1 MLELRV
7 MNDGQSLPLFDLPAA
22 YGREKAAREL
32 GDTIEGLIAFLD
44 DLGGDPDLEDSH
56 DQEADRSDWEPDD
69 DAQGDIA
76 WTEWQSRG
84 RHKADRNG
92 AEVLARDRYGNQLH
106 EDDEDDDPD
115 TGIEDDPRG
124 FDPEEDMC
132 LAGDDRVASGPAA
145 GLGMGWGTDGPGDA
159 DDAEREQMLD
169 DVPALAVYS
178 LDHEPFTDQRRFL
191 GISNLQ
197 SSFRTNGN
205 PLRSADTGAEL
216 RTHHNDNLKPGG
228 PV

>member
-7 MNDGQSLPLFDLPAA
+7 MNDGHSLPLCDLPAA

-44 DLGGDPDLEDSH
+44 DLGGDPDLEDGA
-56 DQEADRSDWEPDD
+56 DQENDLSDFEPDD

-92 AEVLARDRYGNQLH
+92 AELLARDRYGNQLH
-106 EDDEDDDPD
+106 EDDEDDDPAEDDDPD
-115 TGIEDDPRG
+115 TGVEDDPRG
-124 FDPEEDMC
+124 FDPEEDF
-132 LAGDDRVASGPAA
+132 GGEEYGES
-145 GLGMGWGTDGPGDA
+145 
-159 DDAEREQMLD
+159 EQMLG
-169 DVPALAVYS
+169 DVPMPAVYS
-178 LDHEPFTDQRRFL
+178 LDHDPFTDKRRFL
-191 GISNLQ
+191 GYSNLQ
-197 SSFRTNGN
+197 SSFVSG
-205 PLRSADTGAEL
+205 PLVRSADSGAEH
-216 RTHHNDNLKPGG
+216 RHCASNDNAKPGE

>member
-56 DQEADRSDWEPDD
+56 DQEADTSDWEPDD

-76 WTEWQSRG
+76 WTEWQTRG

-92 AEVLARDRYGNQLH
+92 AEIMARGRYGSQLH

-115 TGIEDDPRG
+115 TGVEDDPQG

-132 LAGDDRVASGPAA
+132 LAGDDRVASGSCTGAS
-145 GLGMGWGTDGPGDA
+145 LLCEDTGPGDA
-159 DDAEREQMLD
+159 DDAEREQLLH
-169 DVPALAVYS
+169 DVPALPVYS

-197 SSFRTNGN
+197 SSFRTNGGVV
-205 PLRSADTGAEL
+205 RSADSGAEL
-216 RTHHNDNLKPGG
+216 RTLYDDTRKPGE